1 MSRILLAVSGGVDSM
16 YMLARSSELF
26 PGSEVAVAHCNFGL
40 RGDESDGDEEFV
52 RGWCAAHGI
61 RCFVRRFDTLDYASA
76 RHISVEM
83 AARDLRYAWFA
94 ELLSGTE
101 DEAGASGA
109 AEALGAVA
117 GASGAAEAL
126 GAVAGA
132 GFDAVAVAHNADDNA
147 ETLLLNLLR
156 GTGTRGL
163 RGMGS
168 RRLPGGGGRGVA
180 GCDGRGV
187 ADGGLVLRPLLGIS
201 RAEIEAWMKSHGV
214 PHREDSTNASDVYK
228 RNKIRHSVFP
238 VFAEINPSFL
248 KTLASDMEH
257 IAQVDDIADEWF
269 RENAPKVAEGWPAV
283 AGQGPVISI
292 PSLMAL
298 PHWEY
303 MLWRLLEPYGFD
315 EPTLEDLKGV
325 LLAGGTVSGKTFEA
339 PEWKAVTGSGKIVI
353 VRREDAEGCGSGC
366 GVAANSGAAMTVDAP
381 GEYSFGGCR
390 IMVRVF
396 DKPAGFDARQSE
408 GTLVFDAEALPFP
421 LKLRHWQEGDWM
433 KPLGLGG
440 RKKLSDLFVDLK
452 WSLPEKAKAIV
463 LEYPATKAG
472 VDSAEGTGIPAG
484 GRVGALLCC
493 RIDDSLKV
501 KADTRS
507 ILEIRWSA
515 TR

>member
-26 PGSEVAVAHCNFGL
+26 PGSEVAVVHCNFGL

-109 AEALGAVA
+109 AEALR
-117 GASGAAEAL
+117 
-126 GAVAGA
+126 AVAGA

-168 RRLPGGGGRGVA
+168 RRLPGGGCRGVA
-180 GCDGRGV
+180 G
-187 ADGGLVLRPLLGIS
+187 GGLVLRPLLGIS

-269 RENAPKVAEGWPAV
+269 RENAPKVAEGWSAV

-303 MLWRLLEPYGFD
+303 MLWRLLEPFGFD
-315 EPTLEDLKGV
+315 ESTLEDLKGV

-381 GEYSFGGCR
+381 GEYSFGDCR
-390 IMVRVF
+390 IIVRVF

-408 GTLVFDAEALPFP
+408 GTLVFDAAALPFP

-493 RIDDSLKV
+493 RIDDSLKIRP
-501 KADTRS
+501 ATRS
-507 ILEIRWSA
+507 ILEISVKS
-515 TR
+515 

>member
-26 PGSEVAVAHCNFGL
+26 PGSEVAVTHCNFGL

-94 ELLSGTE
+94 ELLTSE
-101 DEAGASGA
+101 
-109 AEALGAVA
+109 
-117 GASGAAEAL
+117 
-126 GAVAGA
+126 

-180 GCDGRGV
+180 GGGRPGCGV
-187 ADGGLVLRPLLGIS
+187 VLRPLLNIS
-201 RAEIEAWMKSHGV
+201 RAEIDSWMKEHGV
-214 PHREDSTNASDVYK
+214 PHREDSTNASEVYK

-257 IAQVDDIADEWF
+257 IAQVDDIAEEWF
-269 RENAPKVAEGWPAV
+269 RENAPKVAEGWPA
-283 AGQGPVISI
+283 AASQGPVISI

-339 PEWKAVTGSGKIVI
+339 PEWKAVTGSGKIMI
-353 VRREDAEGCGSGC
+353 VRREDAGAGCGSGC
-366 GVAANSGAAMTVDAP
+366 GVAANSGPAMTVDAP
-381 GEYSFGGCR
+381 GEYVFGEQQFS
-390 IMVRVF
+390 VTVF
-396 DKPAGFDARQSE
+396 DKPAGFDARQPE
-408 GTLVFDAEALPFP
+408 GTLVFDAAALPFP

-452 WSLPEKAKAIV
+452 WSLPEKAKAVV
-463 LEYPATKAG
+463 LEHPATKAG

-493 RIDDSLKV
+493 RVDDSLKV

-507 ILEIRWSA
+507 ILEISVKS
-515 TR
+515 

>member
-1 MSRILLAVSGGVDSM
+1 MSRILLAVSGGMDSM

-40 RGDESDGDEEFV
+40 RGAESDGDEEFV
-52 RGWCAAHGI
+52 RGWCVSRGI
-61 RCFVRRFDTLDYASA
+61 RCFAKRFPTTEYASEK
-76 RHISVEM
+76 HISIEM

-94 ELLSGTE
+94 ELLSSE
-101 DEAGASGA
+101 
-109 AEALGAVA
+109 
-117 GASGAAEAL
+117 
-126 GAVAGA
+126 

-168 RRLPGGGGRGVA
+168 RRLPSG
-180 GCDGRGV
+180 DGRG
-187 ADGGLVLRPLLGIS
+187 AAGGGLVLRPLLGIS
-201 RAEIEAWMKSHGV
+201 RAEIEAWMKSNGV
-214 PHREDSTNASDVYK
+214 PHREDSTNASEVYK
-228 RNKIRHSVFP
+228 RNKICHSVFP

-269 RENAPKVAEGWPAV
+269 RENAPKATEGWPAAV
-283 AGQGPVISI
+283 GQGPVISV
-292 PSLMAL
+292 PSLLAL

-325 LLAGGTVSGKTFEA
+325 LLSGGTVSGKTFEA
-339 PEWKAVTGSGKIVI
+339 PEWKAVTGSGKIVL
-353 VRREDAEGCGSGC
+353 VRRAEAEGCGSGC
-366 GVAANSGAAMTVDAP
+366 GVAANSVAAMTVDAP

-396 DKPAGFDARQSE
+396 DKPADFNARQPK

-501 KADTRS
+501 RPATRS
-507 ILEIRWSA
+507 ILEISVKS
-515 TR
+515 

>member
-40 RGDESDGDEEFV
+40 RGAESDGDEEFV

-61 RCFVRRFDTLDYASA
+61 RCFVRRFDTLDYASS

-94 ELLSGTE
+94 ELLSGVSE
-101 DEAGASGA
+101 DAAGASGA
-109 AEALGAVA
+109 ARV
-117 GASGAAEAL
+117 
-126 GAVAGA
+126 

-168 RRLPGGGGRGVA
+168 RRLPGGDGRGVA
-180 GCDGRGV
+180 G
-187 ADGGLVLRPLLGIS
+187 GGLVLRPLLGIS
-201 RAEIEAWMKSHGV
+201 RAEIEAWMESHGV

-248 KTLASDMEH
+248 KTMGADMEH

-269 RENAPKVAEGWPAV
+269 RENAPKVAEGWQ
-283 AGQGPVISI
+283 AGADQEPVISI

-353 VRREDAEGCGSGC
+353 MRREDAEDSS
-366 GVAANSGAAMTVDAP
+366 AALTVDAP
-381 GEYSFGGCR
+381 GEYVFGDHR
-390 IMVRVF
+390 IEVRVF
-396 DKPAGFDARQSE
+396 DKPANFDVRQPE
-408 GTLVFDAEALPFP
+408 GTLVFDAAALPFP
-421 LKLRHWQEGDWM
+421 LKLRHWREGDWM

-452 WSLPEKAKAIV
+452 WSLPEKAKAVV
-463 LEYPATKAG
+463 LEYPGTVAG
-472 VDSAEGTGIPAG
+472 SHNAEAVGMPAG
-484 GRVGALLCC
+484 GGGAEAAGGHVGALLCC
-493 RIDDSLKV
+493 RIDDSLRV
-501 KADTRS
+501 QPTTQE
-507 ILEIRWSA
+507 ILEICVHL
-515 TR
+515 

>member
-94 ELLSGTE
+94 ELLSGAE
-101 DEAGASGA
+101 DEGGASGA
-109 AEALGAVA
+109 AE
-117 GASGAAEAL
+117 
-126 GAVAGA
+126 A

-163 RGMGS
+163 RGMGN

-187 ADGGLVLRPLLGIS
+187 AGGGLVLRPLLGIS
-201 RAEIEAWMKSHGV
+201 RAEIEVWMKSHGV
-214 PHREDSTNASDVYK
+214 PNREDSTNASDVYK

-269 RENAPKVAEGWPAV
+269 RENAPKVAEGWPAA

-381 GEYSFGGCR
+381 GEYSFGDYR

-396 DKPAGFDARQSE
+396 DKPADFDARQPE

-452 WSLPEKAKAIV
+452 WSLPEKAKAVV
-463 LEYPATKAG
+463 LEHPDGSKG
-472 VDSAEGTGIPAG
+472 H
-484 GRVGALLCC
+484 VGALLCC
-493 RIDDSLKV
+493 RVDDSLKV

-507 ILEIRWSA
+507 ILEIASPA
-515 TR
+515 QPAAFTL

>member
-117 GASGAAEAL
+117 
-126 GAVAGA
+126 VA

-168 RRLPGGGGRGVA
+168 RRLPGGDGRGVA
-180 GCDGRGV
+180 GCDGSGV
-187 ADGGLVLRPLLGIS
+187 AGGGLVLRPLLGIS

-269 RENAPKVAEGWPAV
+269 RENAPKVAEGWPEA
-283 AGQGPVISI
+283 AGGRGPVISI
-292 PSLMAL
+292 QSLLSL

-315 EPTLEDLKGV
+315 ESTLEDLKGV

-353 VRREDAEGCGSGC
+353 VRREDAEGFGSGC

-408 GTLVFDAEALPFP
+408 GTLVFDAAALPFP

-472 VDSAEGTGIPAG
+472 VDCAEGTGIPAG

-493 RIDDSLKV
+493 RIDDSLKIRP
-501 KADTRS
+501 ATRS
-507 ILEIRWSA
+507 ILEISVKS
-515 TR
+515 

>member
-26 PGSEVAVAHCNFGL
+26 PGDEVAVAHCNFGL
-40 RGDESDGDEEFV
+40 RGSESDGDEEFV
-52 RGWCAAHGI
+52 RGWCAAHGV
-61 RCFVRRFDTLDYASA
+61 RCFVRRFPTSEYASGN
-76 RHISVEM
+76 HISIEM

-94 ELLSGTE
+94 ELLSSE
-101 DEAGASGA
+101 
-109 AEALGAVA
+109 
-117 GASGAAEAL
+117 
-126 GAVAGA
+126 

-168 RRLPGGGGRGVA
+168 RGLPGGGV
-180 GCDGRGV
+180 
-187 ADGGLVLRPLLGIS
+187 VLRPLLGIS
-201 RAEIEAWMKSHGV
+201 RAEIQAWMKEHGV
-214 PHREDSTNASDVYK
+214 PHREDSSNASEVYK

-248 KTLASDMEH
+248 KTLGADMRH
-257 IAQVDDIADEWF
+257 FAQVDDIAEEWF
-269 RENAPKVAEGWPAV
+269 RENAPKVTEGWKEGTD
-283 AGQGPVISI
+283 GQGPVIYIS
-292 PSLMAL
+292 SLLAL

-339 PEWKAVTGSGKIVI
+339 PEWKAVTGSDRIMLM
-353 VRREDAEGCGSGC
+353 RREDAVAAGGSGC
-366 GVAANSGAAMTVDAP
+366 GITTVIDGP
-381 GEYSFGGCR
+381 GDYSFGGLLFS
-390 IMVRVF
+390 VKVF
-396 DKPAGFDARQSE
+396 DRPAGFELRQPE
-408 GTLVFDAEALPFP
+408 GRLVFDAAALPFP

-452 WSLPEKAKAIV
+452 WGLPEKARAVV
-463 LEYPATKAG
+463 LEHPDG
-472 VDSAEGTGIPAG
+472 FEGH
-484 GRVGALLCC
+484 VGALLCC
-493 RIDDSLKV
+493 RVDESLKV
-501 KADTRS
+501 RPATKE
-507 ILEIRWSA
+507 ILEICVHL
-515 TR
+515 

>member
-26 PGSEVAVAHCNFGL
+26 PGASIAVAHCNFGL

-94 ELLSGTE
+94 ELLSGAE
-101 DEAGASGA
+101 DE
-109 AEALGAVA
+109 A

-180 GCDGRGV
+180 G
-187 ADGGLVLRPLLGIS
+187 GGLVLRPLLGIS
-201 RAEIEAWMKSHGV
+201 RAEIEAWMESHGV
-214 PHREDSTNASDVYK
+214 PHREDSTNASEVYK

-248 KTLASDMEH
+248 KTIASDMEH
-257 IAQVDDIADEWF
+257 IAQVDDIAEEWF
-269 RENAPKVAEGWPAV
+269 RENAPKVAEGWPAA
-283 AGQGPVISI
+283 AGQGPMISI

-353 VRREDAEGCGSGC
+353 VRREDAGAGCGSGC
-366 GVAANSGAAMTVDAP
+366 GVAANSGAAMNVDAP

-396 DKPAGFDARQSE
+396 DKPAGFDARQPE
-408 GTLVFDAEALPFP
+408 GTLVFDAAALPFP

-440 RKKLSDLFVDLK
+440 RKKLSDLFIDLK
-452 WSLPEKAKAIV
+452 WSLPEKAKAVV
-463 LEYPATKAG
+463 LEHPATKAG

-484 GRVGALLCC
+484 GHVGALLCC

>member
-16 YMLARSSELF
+16 YMLARSYELF

-52 RGWCAAHGI
+52 RGWCAAHGV
-61 RCFVRRFDTLDYASA
+61 RCFVKRFPTLEHASS

-94 ELLSGTE
+94 ELLSSE
-101 DEAGASGA
+101 
-109 AEALGAVA
+109 
-117 GASGAAEAL
+117 
-126 GAVAGA
+126 

-168 RRLPGGGGRGVA
+168 RRLPGGDGRGVA
-180 GCDGRGV
+180 G
-187 ADGGLVLRPLLGIS
+187 GGLVLRPLLGIS
-201 RAEIEAWMKSHGV
+201 RAEIEAWMKSNGV
-214 PHREDSTNASDVYK
+214 PHREDSTNASEVYK

-248 KTLASDMEH
+248 KTLGADMEH

-269 RENAPKVAEGWPAV
+269 RENAPKVAEGWQ
-283 AGQGPVISI
+283 AGTDQEPVISI

-315 EPTLEDLKGV
+315 EPTLGDLKGV
-325 LLAGGTVSGKTFEA
+325 LLTGGTVSGKTFEA
-339 PEWKAVTGSGKIVI
+339 PEWKAVTGSEKIML
-353 VRREDAEGCGSGC
+353 VRRENSG
-366 GVAANSGAAMTVDAP
+366 SGAALTIDAP
-381 GEYSFGGCR
+381 GEYSFGDCQ
-390 IMVRVF
+390 IVVRTF
-396 DKPAGFDARQSE
+396 EKPAGFDARQPE
-408 GTLVFDAEALPFP
+408 GTLVFDAAALPFP
-421 LKLRHWQEGDWM
+421 LKLRHWREGDWM

-452 WSLPEKAKAIV
+452 WSLPEKAKAVV
-463 LEYPATKAG
+463 LEHP
-472 VDSAEGTGIPAG
+472 EGSE

-493 RIDDSLKV
+493 RVDESLKV
-501 KADTRS
+501 RPATHS
-507 ILEIRWSA
+507 ILEIAFR
-515 TR
+515 

>member
-40 RGDESDGDEEFV
+40 RGAESDGDEEFV
-52 RGWCAAHGI
+52 RTWCSRHGI
-61 RCFVRRFDTLDYASA
+61 RLFVKRFDTAGYAA
-76 RHISVEM
+76 RKHISIEM

-94 ELLSGTE
+94 ELLSSE
-101 DEAGASGA
+101 
-109 AEALGAVA
+109 
-117 GASGAAEAL
+117 
-126 GAVAGA
+126 

-168 RRLPGGGGRGVA
+168 RRLPSGDGRGVA
-180 GCDGRGV
+180 G
-187 ADGGLVLRPLLGIS
+187 GGLVLRPLLGIS
-201 RAEIEAWMKSHGV
+201 RAEIEAWMKSNGV
-214 PHREDSTNASDVYK
+214 PHREDSTNASEIYK

-248 KTLASDMEH
+248 RTLASDMH
-257 IAQVDDIADEWF
+257 HFAQVDDIADEWF
-269 RENAPKVAEGWPAV
+269 RENAPKVHDGSA
-283 AGQGPVISI
+283 ISV

-315 EPTLEDLKGV
+315 EPTMEDLKGV

-339 PEWKAVTGSGKIVI
+339 PGWKAVTGSGKIVI
-353 VRREDAEGCGSGC
+353 VRREDAEGCGAGACTGC
-366 GVAANSGAAMTVDAP
+366 GAIVIDGP
-381 GEYSFGGCR
+381 GEYVFGEQQFS
-390 IMVRVF
+390 VTVF
-396 DKPAGFDARQSE
+396 EKPDGFDARQPE
-408 GTLVFDAEALPFP
+408 GTLVFDAAALPFP
-421 LKLRHWQEGDWM
+421 LKFRRWKEGDWM

-452 WSLPEKAKAIV
+452 WSLPEKAKAVV
-463 LEYPATKAG
+463 LEHPDG
-472 VDSAEGTGIPAG
+472 SEGH
-484 GRVGALLCC
+484 VGALLCC
-493 RIDDSLKV
+493 RVDDSLKV
-501 KADTRS
+501 RPTTRS
-507 ILEIRWSA
+507 ILEIAWR
-515 TR
+515 TNR

>member
-1 MSRILLAVSGGVDSM
+1 MNRILLAVSGGVDSM

-94 ELLSGTE
+94 ELLSSE
-101 DEAGASGA
+101 
-109 AEALGAVA
+109 
-117 GASGAAEAL
+117 
-126 GAVAGA
+126 

-168 RRLPGGGGRGVA
+168 RGLPGGGV
-180 GCDGRGV
+180 
-187 ADGGLVLRPLLGIS
+187 VLRPLLGIS
-201 RAEIEAWMKSHGV
+201 RAEIQAWMKEHGV
-214 PHREDSTNASDVYK
+214 PHREDSSNASEVYK

-248 KTLASDMEH
+248 KTLGADMRH
-257 IAQVDDIADEWF
+257 FAQVDDIANEWF
-269 RENAPKVAEGWPAV
+269 RENAPKVAEGWPEA
-283 AGQGPVISI
+283 AGGRGPVISI
-292 PSLMAL
+292 PSLLAL

-303 MLWRLLEPYGFD
+303 MIWRLLEPFGFD

-339 PEWKAVTGSGKIVI
+339 PQWKAVTGSDRIMLI
-353 VRREDAEGCGSGC
+353 RREDA
-366 GVAANSGAAMTVDAP
+366 VASVYGAALVIDAP
-381 GEYSFGGCR
+381 GDYVFGDLNFS
-390 IMVRVF
+390 VKVF
-396 DKPAGFDARQSE
+396 EKPAGFDARQPE
-408 GTLVFDAEALPFP
+408 GTLVFDAAALPFP
-421 LKLRHWQEGDWM
+421 LKLRRWQEGDWM

-452 WSLPEKAKAIV
+452 WSLPEKDRAAV
-463 LEYPATKAG
+463 LEHPDG
-472 VDSAEGTGIPAG
+472 SEGH
-484 GRVGALLCC
+484 VGALLCC
-493 RIDDSLKV
+493 RVDESLKV
-501 KADTRS
+501 RPSTQE
-507 ILEIRWSA
+507 ILEICVHL
-515 TR
+515 

>member
-40 RGDESDGDEEFV
+40 RGAESDGDEEFV
-52 RGWCAAHGI
+52 RSWCAAHGI

-94 ELLSGTE
+94 ELLSTE
-101 DEAGASGA
+101 
-109 AEALGAVA
+109 
-117 GASGAAEAL
+117 
-126 GAVAGA
+126 

-168 RRLPGGGGRGVA
+168 RRLPSGDGRGVA
-180 GCDGRGV
+180 G
-187 ADGGLVLRPLLGIS
+187 GGLVLRPLLGIS
-201 RAEIEAWMKSHGV
+201 RAEIEAWMKSNGV
-214 PHREDSTNASDVYK
+214 PHREDSTNASEIYK

-238 VFAEINPSFL
+238 IFAEINPSFL
-248 KTLASDMEH
+248 KTLGADMEH

-269 RENAPKVAEGWPAV
+269 RENAPKVAEGWPAA

-396 DKPAGFDARQSE
+396 DKPADFNARQPK

-472 VDSAEGTGIPAG
+472 VDSAEGTGTPAG

-493 RIDDSLKV
+493 RIDDSLKIRP
-501 KADTRS
+501 ATRS
-507 ILEIRWSA
+507 ILEISVKS
-515 TR
+515 